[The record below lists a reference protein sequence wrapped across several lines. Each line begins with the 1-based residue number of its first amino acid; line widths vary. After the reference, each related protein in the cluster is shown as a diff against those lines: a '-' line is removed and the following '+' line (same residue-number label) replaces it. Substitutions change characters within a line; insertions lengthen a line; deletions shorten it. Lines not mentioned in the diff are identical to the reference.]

1 MCTGTVPDRAPPGRS
16 DPEEWQMMSRQG
28 IWLAGIAI
36 TSCLYG
42 VSAMAEEPRP
52 RTVNVSGMA
61 EVSAEPDI
69 ARLTLGVESRKPTME
84 AARAEVVAT
93 VDRVLALAR
102 ELKIDPKQVN
112 ATRVQVQPEYRWNEN
127 DRERVLLGYMVSRQV
142 EVELKDLDKLGTLL
156 ERAVDAGVNHVGDPL
171 LDSSRRKELEREAMT
186 KAVED
191 ARLNAEALARAA
203 GAKLGAVRTL
213 SASGSAPPM
222 PMYRQTMMAA
232 DAKMA
237 PEATY
242 QPGDMKFGA
251 NVNAEYD
258 LVTGP

>member
-1 MCTGTVPDRAPPGRS
+1 
-16 DPEEWQMMSRQG
+16 MMSRQG

-36 TSCLYG
+36 ASCLHG

-69 ARLTLGVESRKPTME
+69 ARVTLGVESRKPTME

-127 DRERVLLGYMVSRQV
+127 DRERWR
-142 EVELKDLDKLGTLL
+142 
-156 ERAVDAGVNHVGDPL
+156 
-171 LDSSRRKELEREAMT
+171 SRRGPVGKNERYVSGHRREGRI
-186 KAVED
+186 AVHRHGPMMRDRVE
-191 ARLNAEALARAA
+191 RRGCRKRE
-203 GAKLGAVRTL
+203 RT
-213 SASGSAPPM
+213 
-222 PMYRQTMMAA
+222 
-232 DAKMA
+232 
-237 PEATY
+237 
-242 QPGDMKFGA
+242 
-251 NVNAEYD
+251 
-258 LVTGP
+258 